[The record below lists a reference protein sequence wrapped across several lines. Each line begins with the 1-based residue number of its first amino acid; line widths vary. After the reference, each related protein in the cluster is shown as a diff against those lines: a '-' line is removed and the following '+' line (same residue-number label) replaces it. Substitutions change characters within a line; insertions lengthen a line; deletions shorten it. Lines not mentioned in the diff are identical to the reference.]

1 MKTIED
7 LNIRYYKKEQ
17 EKQIYYYYILI
28 FKYVKEGE

>member
-17 EKQIYYYYILI
+17 EKHIIILM